1 MFNSISEIIELSR
14 ENGYSFFNEDRQRQ
28 NKTVVHPTIYYGRY
42 FITEGMYHNRRLFS
56 VYRVLKDGAC
66 DIVQGEVYLSLKQ
79 AERYINMF
87 LDCEEEQ
94 DDTEEVSYELR

>member
-28 NKTVVHPTIYYGRY
+28 NKTQVHPNIYYGRY
-42 FITEGMYHNRRLFS
+42 IITESINHNRKLFS

-87 LDCEEEQ
+87 LDYEEEPS
-94 DDTEEVSYELR
+94 TEELSYELR

>member
-28 NKTVVHPTIYYGRY
+28 NKTQVHPNIYYGRY
-42 FITEGMYHNRRLFS
+42 IITESIYHNRKLFS

-87 LDCEEEQ
+87 LDYEEEPS
-94 DDTEEVSYELR
+94 TEELSYELR